1 MVALMTSIQQQRED
15 AKQKAWYARVGL
27 RRRLENQPV
36 EVESKDDRWR
46 REAEE
51 KAAREAASRH
61 REKADHDTE
70 LAEARK
76 HELNVARSW
85 GRAAAEANSV
95 VDAEMLSAI
104 SDALSGILTRLE
116 RLEKKADALQSE
128 SKTAG
133 KRLDILSAKEKSGSE
148 RSGRQIAVLERKLED
163 QKDLIYDLRT
173 EIRILK
179 AQVNKPQQEQLL
191 PIHVIHDR

>member
-1 MVALMTSIQQQRED
+1 MVEIMNIRQQREE
-15 AKQKAWYARVGL
+15 ARRKLFYARSGL
-27 RRRLENQPV
+27 RRRLENQTVPI
-36 EVESKDDRWR
+36 ESQDDRWR
-46 REAEE
+46 REAHEQ
-51 KAAREAASRH
+51 KVLEAAYH
-61 REKADHDTE
+61 HCEKVDHE
-70 LAEARK
+70 AAIAEARR
-76 HELNVARSW
+76 HEITVARSW

-95 VDAEMLSAI
+95 VDAETLNAIGDTLSK
-104 SDALSGILTRLE
+104 ILTRIE